1 MKKKKRTNRFGYFI
15 REGFSSIFTHGFMS
29 FASVCIIV
37 ACLLIMGTFALLAL
51 NINGMV
57 AQLEDETQILAFVD
71 ESLTE
76 EQARALQPSLESVEH
91 VASVEFVTRAQAM
104 EDFMADYDE
113 ALFEGLDETTFRHRY
128 IVHVDDAADTSLVKV
143 SLENIAGIADVNAQ
157 EEVARALITVRN
169 VISIVSLV
177 LVLILFVISLFIMS
191 NTIKLATF
199 DRRDEIAIMKMVGAT
214 NSFIRWPFVVEGMIL
229 GVFGAVVAFLLEW
242 GLYSLFATR
251 LAASTIMSSIMDVI
265 PFGVMALPL
274 AIVFGVVGFVV
285 GIGGSLTA
293 IKNYL
298 KV

>member
-1 MKKKKRTNRFGYFI
+1 MKKKRTNRFGYFI

-157 EEVARALITVRN
+157 EEVAQALITVRN

>member
-1 MKKKKRTNRFGYFI
+1 MKKRTNRFGYFI

-157 EEVARALITVRN
+157 EEVAQALITVRN

>member
-1 MKKKKRTNRFGYFI
+1 
-15 REGFSSIFTHGFMS
+15 MS

-157 EEVARALITVRN
+157 EEVAQALITVRN